1 MKISRSYVLGLGSG
15 LILSAL
21 IAMVMPPLSINLSD
35 GTPAAQQT
43 TNPNPNGADNEK
55 ANGSGSG
62 NSSVTDSENS
72 DATRSQDQQI
82 SENQGKESDAPPVED
97 NANPEPTDIATA
109 LFIIP
114 AGSTADRI
122 ADLLLAE
129 GWIAS
134 KEEFLNLVKE
144 RGLASKFRA
153 GSYELSQEM
162 NTEEILGQLIQ

>member
-21 IAMVMPPLSINLSD
+21 IAMVMPPLSINLSED
-35 GTPAAQQT
+35 TPPAQQT
-43 TNPNPNGADNEK
+43 TNPNPNVSE
-55 ANGSGSG
+55 
-62 NSSVTDSENS
+62 SENPS
-72 DATRSQDQQI
+72 AESSQDQNT
-82 SENQGKESDAPPVED
+82 SESEGEESAKPPTEDTPKVESKD
-97 NANPEPTDIATA
+97 ATA
-109 LFIIP
+109 PFMIP

-144 RGLASKFRA
+144 GGLASKFRA

-162 NTEEILGQLIQ
+162 NTEEILDQLIQ